1 MGEVIWHGRGGQGVV
16 VASSILGTALAL
28 YEGRH
33 AMCMSS
39 FGGQRRDAPL
49 FSITRFSENP
59 IRNRSLSSD
68 PDYVVILDD
77 SLTSAV
83 MEKVDN
89 KKARHILINSRK
101 SAADLG
107 LTEWPNLTIVDADAI
122 ATEVL
127 KRPAANTVMLG
138 VVAAATGLAQLDS
151 VKKATADVFGSES
164 SQKNAA
170 AVEAGFTSVRS

>member
-16 VASSILGTALAL
+16 VASSILGTALAI
-28 YEGRH
+28 YEGKH

-49 FSITRFSENP
+49 FSITRFSENR
-59 IRNRSLSSD
+59 IRNRSLTSD

-83 MEKVDN
+83 MEKLDN
-89 KKARHILINSRK
+89 KKARHILVNSKK

-107 LTEWPNLTIVDADAI
+107 LSEWPQLTIVDGDTIAI
-122 ATEVL
+122 GVL

-138 VVAAATGLAQLDS
+138 VVAAATNLAQLDS
-151 VKKATADVFGSES
+151 LKKATADVFGSET

-170 AVEAGFTSVRS
+170 AVEAGFASQRS

>member
-16 VASSILGTALAL
+16 VASSILGTALAI
-28 YEGRH
+28 YEEKH

-59 IRNRSLSSD
+59 IRNRSLTSD

-83 MEKVDN
+83 MEKID
-89 KKARHILINSRK
+89 KKKDRQILINSRK

-107 LTEWPNLTIVDADAI
+107 LTEWPHLTIVDADTI

-127 KRPAANTVMLG
+127 NRPAANTVMLG
-138 VVAAATGLAQLDS
+138 VMAAATGLAQLDS
-151 VKKATADVFGSES
+151 LKKATADVFGAET